1 MSESAAETSTGNEF
15 RKRRLRFDLFLVLTW
30 VASAATVITL
40 VWIVCSILQA
50 ALPAVA
56 ATGFGFFTNSVW
68 NPNRNI
74 YGGFPFLNWTAGRSG
89 FALLFALTTRVPL
102 PVLFGERFLPT
113 SIRQIVP

>member
-30 VASAATVITL
+30 EASAATVITL

-74 YGGFPFLNWTAGRSG
+74 YGVFPFLNGPAGSSG
-89 FALLFALTTRVPL
+89 VALLLRL
-102 PVLFGERFLPT
+102 PHRHSLA
-113 SIRQIVP
+113 I

>member
-1 MSESAAETSTGNEF
+1 MSETAAETSTGNDF

-56 ATGFGFFTNSVW
+56 ATGFGFFYEFGLE
-68 NPNRNI
+68 PQPEYLR
-74 YGGFPFLNWTAGRSG
+74 GFP
-89 FALLFALTTRVPL
+89 
-102 PVLFGERFLPT
+102 VLEWDGGKFWVCFTFGATPRRCHRHLSE
-113 SIRQIVP
+113 